1 MDLTK
6 TDNVTNSFVGMSE
19 LPVVRQVGLLLG
31 LAASIAIGIG
41 IVLWS
46 QAPSYSILFSNID
59 SKDTNEVIQVLQRM
73 GVKYEINTAS
83 GSILVENDKVQQARI
98 ELAAEGF
105 PKGSGVG
112 FELLQKDESI
122 GTSTFLQNA
131 RYHRAKEEELARTIN
146 TIAAVK
152 NTRVHLALPK
162 DTVFIRDQKKARAS
176 VMLEVASGHSLPKRH
191 IVAITHLVAS
201 SISDLSIDDVTVV
214 DSSGNLLTD
223 NSETDDLT
231 IAETQFAYSRKV
243 EQHYIKRIENILI
256 PIVGDK
262 KVRAQVI
269 ADVDFTRSEST
280 SESFAPD
287 RDAVRSEQRF
297 EEQSVG
303 SNGNAGIPG
312 ALSNEPPA
320 AGTAPEN
327 ANGQQANAAGAETP
341 PSKNQRRSTL
351 NYELDRT
358 INHTKK
364 SPTSLRRLSVA
375 VVIDDK
381 VNVDKDG
388 KTVRT
393 KYTADEINKM
403 TELVREAIGFS
414 TLRGDSVNVI
424 NSAFAD
430 SVTLENLPEIPL
442 WEQDWFWSIVKQSLG
457 GIAILVLVFGVLRP
471 TIRSLANYHPAKSTN
486 EDEESNLE
494 DDQLTLTGPDGAA
507 LLDQI
512 PVYENDLVAAKTLA
526 ADEPKRVAQ
535 VVKDWISD
543 EH

>member
-6 TDNVTNSFVGMSE
+6 TDNVSNTFVGMSE
-19 LPVVRQVGLLLG
+19 LPVVRQVGLLIG
-31 LAASIAIGIG
+31 LAASIAVGIG

-46 QAPSYSILFSNID
+46 QEPDYSVLFSNISAKD
-59 SKDTNEVIQVLQRM
+59 SNDVVQVLKRM
-73 GVKYEINTAS
+73 GVKYEIDLAS

-98 ELAAEGF
+98 ELAAEGY

-176 VMLEVASGHSLPKRH
+176 VMLELASGYKLPKRH

-201 SISDLSIDDVTVV
+201 SISDLSVDDVTIV

-223 NSETDDLT
+223 NGEQDEFT
-231 IAETQFAYSRKV
+231 IAESQFAYTTRL
-243 EQHYIKRIENILI
+243 EQHYIKRIESILA
-256 PIVGDK
+256 PIVGDN
-262 KVRAQVI
+262 KVRAQVV
-269 ADVDFTRSEST
+269 ADIDFTHSEST
-280 SESFAPD
+280 SELFTPD
-287 RDAVRSEQRF
+287 PSAVRSEQRF

-303 SNGNAGIPG
+303 SNANAGIPG

-320 AGTAPEN
+320 AGTAPEQAT
-327 ANGQQANAAGAETP
+327 ANQTNTTSTQP
-341 PSKNQRRSTL
+341 PSKNQRKSTL

-364 SPTSLRRLSVA
+364 SPTTLRKLSVA
-375 VVIDDK
+375 VVVDDK
-381 VNVDKDG
+381 VSVNKKG
-388 KTVRT
+388 ETVRT
-393 KYTADEINKM
+393 QYTPEELNKL
-403 TELVREAIGFS
+403 TTLVREAIGFNA
-414 TLRGDSVNVI
+414 LRGDTVNVV
-424 NSAFAD
+424 NSGFIEKESPEA
-430 SVTLENLPEIPL
+430 LPEIPV
-442 WEQDWFWSIVKQSLG
+442 WEQSWFWSVVKQALAG
-457 GIAILVLVFGVLRP
+457 FAVLFLIFGVLKP
-471 TIRSLANYHPAKSTN
+471 TFRSLASYKPAADVE
-486 EDEESNLE
+486 EDVAE
-494 DDQLTLTGPDGAA
+494 DQLTLSGADGAA
-507 LLDQI
+507 LLEEL
-512 PVYENDLVAAKTLA
+512 PVYENDLVAAKSLA
-526 ADEPKRVAQ
+526 AEEPKRVAQ

-543 EH
+543 E

>member
-6 TDNVTNSFVGMSE
+6 TDNMTNSFVGMSE

-31 LAASIAIGIG
+31 LAASIAIGVG

-46 QAPSYSILFSNID
+46 QEDSYSVLFSNINAKD
-59 SKDTNEVIQVLQRM
+59 SNEVIQVLQRI
-73 GVKYEINTAS
+73 GVKYEVDLAS
-83 GSILVENDKVQQARI
+83 GSILVENERVQQARI
-98 ELAAEGF
+98 ELAAEGY
-105 PKGSGVG
+105 PKGSGIG

-146 TIAAVK
+146 NIAAVK
-152 NTRVHLALPK
+152 KSRVHLALPK

-176 VMLEVASGHSLPKRH
+176 VMLELASGHTLPKRH

-201 SISDLSIDDVTVV
+201 SISNLSIDDVTIV

-223 NSETDDLT
+223 NSETDDST
-231 IAETQFAYSRKV
+231 IAETQFAYSRKL
-243 EQHYIKRIENILI
+243 EQHFIKRIENILM
-256 PIVGDK
+256 PIVGDN

-280 SESFAPD
+280 SESFLPD
-287 RDAVRSEQRF
+287 PAAVRSEQRF
-297 EEQSVG
+297 EEESVG
-303 SNGNAGIPG
+303 SNQNSGIPG

-320 AGTAPEN
+320 AGTAPEKVT
-327 ANGQQANAAGAETP
+327 AEGENNPSKP

-364 SPTSLRRLSVA
+364 SPTTLRRLSVA

-381 VNVDKDG
+381 ISLG
-388 KTVRT
+388 TEGETVRT
-393 KYTADEINKM
+393 KYTADEILQM
-403 TELVREAIGFS
+403 TKLVREAIGFS
-414 TLRGDSVNVI
+414 ALRGDSVNVM
-424 NSAFAD
+424 NTGFAD
-430 SVTLENLPEIPL
+430 LTALENLPEIPL
-442 WEQDWFWSIVKQSLG
+442 WEQSWFWSIVKQSLA
-457 GIAILVLVFGVLRP
+457 GIGVLFLLFGVLKP
-471 TIRSLANYHPAKSTN
+471 TIRSLANYHPAKESD
-486 EDEESNLE
+486 EDETGID
-494 DDQLTLTGPDGAA
+494 DDQLTLTGTDGDK
-507 LLDQI
+507 LLEQL
-512 PVYENDLVAAKTLA
+512 PVYENDLIAAKTLA
-526 ADEPKRVAQ
+526 AEEPKRVAQ

-543 EH
+543 E

>member
-6 TDNVTNSFVGMSE
+6 TDNVTSSFVGMSE

-31 LAASIAIGIG
+31 LAASIAMGIG
-41 IVLWS
+41 IVIWS
-46 QAPSYSILFSNID
+46 QAPNYSILFSNID
-59 SKDTNEVIQVLQRM
+59 AKDSNEVIQVLNRM
-73 GVKYEINTAS
+73 GVKYEVNLAS

-98 ELAAEGF
+98 ELAAEGY
-105 PKGSGVG
+105 PKGTGVG

-146 TIAAVK
+146 TISAVK
-152 NTRVHLALPK
+152 KARVHLALPK

-176 VMLEVASGHSLPKRH
+176 VMLELASGHTLPKRH

-201 SISDLSIDDVTVV
+201 SISDLSVDDVTIV

-223 NSETDDLT
+223 NGETDDAT
-231 IAETQFAYSRKV
+231 IAETQFAYSRKL

-280 SESFAPD
+280 SESFVPD
-287 RDAVRSEQRF
+287 PAAVRSEQRF

-303 SNGNAGIPG
+303 SNGNSGIPG

-320 AGTAPEN
+320 AGTAPEKVN
-327 ANGQQANAAGAETP
+327 NQQGDAQAANP

-351 NYELDRT
+351 NFELDRT

-364 SPTSLRRLSVA
+364 SPTTLRRLSVA

-381 VNVDKDG
+381 ISLDKKG
-388 KTVRT
+388 ETVRT
-393 KYTADEINKM
+393 KYTADEITQM
-403 TELVREAIGFS
+403 TKLVREAIGFS
-414 TLRGDSVNVI
+414 ALRGDSVSVN
-424 NSAFAD
+424 NTGFAD
-430 SVTLENLPEIPL
+430 LTALENLPEIPL
-442 WEQDWFWSIVKQSLG
+442 WEQDWFWSIVKQSLAG
-457 GIAILVLVFGVLRP
+457 LAVIFLVFGVLKP
-471 TIRSLANYHPAKSTN
+471 TIRSLANYHPGKNSEDEDN
-486 EDEESNLE
+486 EDLD
-494 DDQLTLTGPDGAA
+494 DDQLTLTGPDATN
-507 LLDQI
+507 LLNQI
-512 PVYENDLVAAKTLA
+512 PDYENDLNTARTLA
-526 ADEPKRVAQ
+526 TEEPKRVAQ
-535 VVKDWISD
+535 VVKDWIAD
-543 EH
+543 E

>member
-6 TDNVTNSFVGMSE
+6 TDNVTSSFVGMSE

-31 LAASIAIGIG
+31 LAASIAVGIG

-46 QAPSYSILFSNID
+46 QAPNYSVLFSNISPKD
-59 SKDTNEVIQVLQRM
+59 SNEVIQVLQRV
-73 GVKYEINTAS
+73 GVKYEVDLSS

-98 ELAAEGF
+98 ELAAEGY

-176 VMLEVASGHSLPKRH
+176 VMLELASGHTLPKRH

-201 SISDLSIDDVTVV
+201 SISDLSVDDVTVV

-223 NSETDDLT
+223 NGEQDDLT
-231 IAETQFAYSRKV
+231 IAETQFAYTSKL
-243 EQHYIKRIENILI
+243 EQHFIQRIENILL
-256 PIVGDK
+256 PIVGEN
-262 KVRAQVI
+262 KVRAQVV

-280 SESFAPD
+280 SESFLPD
-287 RDAVRSEQRF
+287 PEAVRSEQRF

-303 SNGNAGIPG
+303 SNINAGVPG

-320 AGTAPEN
+320 AGRAPEEAEANQN
-327 ANGQQANAAGAETP
+327 AGANAATQP

-364 SPTSLRRLSVA
+364 SPTQLRRLSVA
-375 VVIDDK
+375 VVVDDK
-381 VNVDKDG
+381 TSVDEEG

-393 KYTADEINKM
+393 KYTADELEQMSK
-403 TELVREAIGFS
+403 LVREAIGFNA
-414 TLRGDSVNVI
+414 LRGDSVNVI
-424 NSAFAD
+424 NTGFVDKLA
-430 SVTLENLPEIPL
+430 LENLPDIPI
-442 WEQDWFWSIVKQSLG
+442 WERNWFWSVVKQTLAG
-457 GIAILVLVFGVLRP
+457 LAVLFLIFGVLKP
-471 TIRSLANYHPAKSTN
+471 TVRSLANYHPAAASD
-486 EDEESNLE
+486 EDEEGLE
-494 DDQLTLTGPDGAA
+494 DDQLTLTGADGAA
-507 LLDQI
+507 LLEEL
-512 PVYENDLVAAKTLA
+512 PVYENDLVAAKSLA
-526 ADEPKRVAQ
+526 HEEPKRVAQ

-543 EH
+543 E

>member
-6 TDNVTNSFVGMSE
+6 TENVSSTFVGMSE
-19 LPVVRQVGLLLG
+19 LPVVRQIGLLIG
-31 LAASIAIGIG
+31 LAASIAVGVA

-46 QAPSYSILFSNID
+46 QAPSYSVLFSNISAKD
-59 SKDTNEVIQVLQRM
+59 SNDVVQILKGI
-73 GVKYEINTAS
+73 GIKYEIDLAS

-98 ELAAEGF
+98 ELAAEGY

-176 VMLEVASGHSLPKRH
+176 VMLELSSGHTLPKRH

-201 SISDLSIDDVTVV
+201 SISNLSADDVTIV

-223 NSETDDLT
+223 NGENDEFT
-231 IAETQFAYSRKV
+231 IAENQLSYTRKL

-269 ADVDFTRSEST
+269 ADIDFTRSEST
-280 SESFAPD
+280 SESFLPD
-287 RDAVRSEQRF
+287 PAAVRSEQRF
-297 EEQSVG
+297 EEKSVG
-303 SNGNAGIPG
+303 SNANAGIPG

-320 AGTAPEN
+320 PGAAPEQVN
-327 ANGQQANAAGAETP
+327 QEQEGQNVANQP
-341 PSKNQRRSTL
+341 PSKNQSRSTR
-351 NYELDRT
+351 NFELDRT

-375 VVIDDK
+375 VVVDDK
-381 VNVDKDG
+381 ISIGDDG
-388 KTVRT
+388 ETIRT
-393 KYTADEINKM
+393 KYTPAELTQM
-403 TELVREAIGFS
+403 TQLVREAIGFS
-414 TLRGDSVNVI
+414 TLRGDSVNVL
-424 NSAFAD
+424 NTGFVDLTA
-430 SVTLENLPEIPL
+430 LEALPDIPI
-442 WEQDWFWSIVKQSLG
+442 WEQNWFWSIVKQTLAG
-457 GIAILVLVFGVLRP
+457 FAVLFLIFGILKP
-471 TIRSLANYHPAKSTN
+471 TFRSLANYHPAKEGEEGG
-486 EDEESNLE
+486 EDELE
-494 DDQLTLTGPDGAA
+494 DDQLTLTGPEGAA
-507 LLDQI
+507 LLDDM
-512 PVYENDLVAAKTLA
+512 PVYENDLVAAKSLA
-526 ADEPKRVAQ
+526 AEEPKRVAQ

-543 EH
+543 E